1 MFEDISSLTE
11 HLLVFSIV
19 LGLQISVVSWLMSC
33 LVRRW
38 WSLFS
43 PQTVNRSTQ
52 NVICRLIDKKKIA
65 AAASESGTVYFCG
78 SQLKLWWFLTL
89 ALWCLTS
96 VPVNLPALVR
106 CSCQLL
112 LLIAG
117 RDETSPLSDWQLSS
131 LYFHFVFR
139 EHGSFSTR
147 CK

>member
-19 LGLQISVVSWLMSC
+19 LGLQTSVVSWLMSC

-78 SQLKLWWFLTL
+78 SQLKLSWFLTL

-112 LLIAG
+112 LLIWTW
-117 RDETSPLSDWQLSS
+117 RDVSSVWLTALLFVLQLCVQRTRQLFNS
-131 LYFHFVFR
+131 L
-139 EHGSFSTR
+139 
-147 CK
+147 